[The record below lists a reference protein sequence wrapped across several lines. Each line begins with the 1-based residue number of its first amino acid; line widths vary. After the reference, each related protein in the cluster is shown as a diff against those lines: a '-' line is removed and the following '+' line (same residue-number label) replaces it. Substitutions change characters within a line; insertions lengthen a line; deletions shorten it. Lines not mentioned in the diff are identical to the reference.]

1 MDTKPNAEQEPGTA
15 TVTER
20 EPELSRLIEEVAE
33 RTLEAEPQE
42 LAMASGRTVVA
53 EEDAAG
59 ERLVVRSPSGEVE
72 LQIAFNEQGP
82 VLRFRSAE
90 LALES
95 KGAVDVDCDRFRVR
109 AKRGIEHRTGGNLK
123 EVVDGNRSSVVRK
136 SAKTIAHE
144 VAIESARG
152 NVDITANDDFRV
164 LAERVK
170 LNCE

>member
-1 MDTKPNAEQEPGTA
+1 MDAKPNAEQEPATA
-15 TVTER
+15 APTEE

-42 LAMASGRTVVA
+42 LAMSSGRTVVA
-53 EEDAAG
+53 EQDSTG

-95 KGAVDVDCDRFRVR
+95 KGAVEVDCDRFRVR

-136 SAKTIAHE
+136 SATTIARD
-144 VAIESARG
+144 VTIESARG
-152 NVDITANDDFRV
+152 NVDITANDDVKV
-164 LAERVK
+164 LAERIK
-170 LNCE
+170 LNCD